1 MLLVALLAVCWLVYR
16 LVRFVTIPV
25 SSIVA
30 TLGVRTPAAAKV
42 SVDKVTEDSITVH
55 WENEPL
61 EMVGREEEAV
71 CYYILY
77 LNGFQIA
84 VFHNNPR
91 ALYTCCNIKGL
102 ESDAEFQFDFVSINR
117 MGYVNKLPSVYCK
130 TAAAGVKAAD
140 VPVSGG
146 SGHVAEVDFDL
157 MVQQDFD
164 TDGKKRW
171 RRNTLVKKG
180 SGPSKQEDTV
190 VQNLNAGEH
199 YPSYNSL
206 TTLKALEN
214 YTVDDLKKILVCAQE
229 DLHDVLAQEQSLMED
244 FQESQEQLQLEL
256 ENLRTN
262 WAHEINLRKT
272 LKSSIKSLENSKM
285 LTDLKT
291 DKLKKKINDLKFKI
305 SRMEKDMKDWNKENE
320 VLCNKDI
327 KGSFEVNIRKN
338 NKMEQEL
345 KEELQKL
352 QIKLSEAEEEH
363 KRILAMKPTTEN
375 LKRSNASGEKSPASP
390 DEKNNTVESIIKE
403 MEPLLANFSKV
414 KVNNPPFSKLS
425 PNSEILKLIK
435 EQKSL
440 DQKSDTKWKSKKG
453 KAIKKLEVLENKYK
467 EIESKNN
474 ELRAQLA
481 NTTITNENF
490 YHNTPKKTFINPES
504 NDGVDMQNHNQPYRQ
519 ISDSDNLQSMSTGS
533 PNYNNDND
541 VMNHAPLML
550 HHPST
555 YSNMNGS
562 VNYPLLSPPNQHS
575 YLQQNNMNFNSERPQ
590 QISPMLSNVP
600 NQNVLS
606 SSPWNNSYNYQN
618 VEPGIAYDDANH
630 LITGLED
637 MIHDEADYP
646 ESISNYS
653 NVFTTDQLDNYWIS
667 QKNNREK
674 NKPGIS
680 ISGNNEV
687 SNVHAAADFLSPQPS
702 IHSQAS
708 QYDNM
713 LGSSYSQDRIPLSNS
728 PMGPYGHAHKNS
740 IGIQPSHA
748 QSLLSATLNNTS
760 MGSSYQDQFSFNNI
774 DPFFSNDSNRQLHDR
789 MKSLDL
795 SNNMLRLPGSTNMPN
810 RDASPL
816 QFNFLPGNNIQGD
829 SSQTTAQQSLHESD
843 QLLSPNQY
851 NKSSK
856 ESESSATSNPF
867 WSGNSSNHSKEE
879 TPRRR
884 NTNDSKDVQTVGHG
898 TPKSHKRNQ
907 SNSSISSW
915 TKLSWKNLTSNPSSP
930 QRGSIDE
937 SNEALND
944 IVEDEKPPPPRKMS
958 RLLSRSTMNNIF
970 KKPTQES
977 N

>member
-1 MLLVALLAVCWLVYR
+1 MILVALLAVCWLVYR

-42 SVDKVTEDSITVH
+42 SVDKVTADSITVH

-61 EMVGREEEAV
+61 EMVRGREEEAV

-84 VFHNNPR
+84 VFHNNPK

-102 ESDAEFQFDFVSINR
+102 DADAEYQFDFVSINR

-130 TAAAGVKAAD
+130 T
-140 VPVSGG
+140 ST
-146 SGHVAEVDFDL
+146 VAESNHVSSELEFGEIPL
-157 MVQQDFD
+157 LQQQQQDS
-164 TDGKKRW
+164 DGELKKRW
-171 RRNTLVKKG
+171 RRNTLKKG
-180 SGPSKQEDTV
+180 TVPTLTKLGPEEIVDV
-190 VQNLNAGEH
+190 HNINAEN

-214 YTVDDLKKILVCAQE
+214 YTVEDLKKILVCAQE
-229 DLHDVLAQEQSLMED
+229 DLHDVLSQEQTLMED
-244 FQESQEQLQLEL
+244 FHESQEQLQLEL
-256 ENLRTN
+256 ENLKTN
-262 WAHEINLRKT
+262 WSHEINLRKT

-285 LTDLKT
+285 LTDLKS

-320 VLCNKDI
+320 TLCNKDI
-327 KGSFEVNIRKN
+327 KRNFEECMKKN
-338 NKMEQEL
+338 NELEEQL
-345 KEELQKL
+345 KLEVENLQK
-352 QIKLSEAEEEH
+352 KLSEEEEEY
-363 KRILAMKPTTEN
+363 KKLLANK
-375 LKRSNASGEKSPASP
+375 PAS
-390 DEKNNTVESIIKE
+390 ENVKRNNTSSEKIANPADDKNSALETIIKE
-403 MEPLLANFSKV
+403 IEPLLSNFSKINP
-414 KVNNPPFSKLS
+414 NNPPFSKLN

-440 DQKSDTKWKSKKG
+440 EQKSEAKWKSRKS
-453 KAIKKLEVLENKYK
+453 KALRKLEALENKYK
-467 EIESKNN
+467 DIESKNDQ
-474 ELRAQLA
+474 LRAQMV
-481 NTTITNENF
+481 NTTSTTENF
-490 YHNTPKKTFINPES
+490 NNNTPKRSFQNTQSTDGMDLS
-504 NDGVDMQNHNQPYRQ
+504 NRQQPFRQ
-519 ISDSDNLQSMSTGS
+519 VSDSENLQSISTGS
-533 PNYNNDND
+533 PNFNNEKD
-541 VMNHAPLML
+541 MLNHAPLML

-555 YSNMNGS
+555 YSNMNGP
-562 VNYPLLSPPNQHS
+562 VNYPMMSPPNQNS
-575 YLQQNNMNFNSERPQ
+575 YLQSNNMNFNSERGQP
-590 QISPMLSNVP
+590 IAPMLTNVSNS
-600 NQNVLS
+600 NMLS
-606 SSPWNNSYNYQN
+606 SSPWNSNYQFQN
-618 VEPGIAYDDANH
+618 VEPSIAYDDANH

-653 NVFTTDQLDNYWIS
+653 NVFTTDQLDNYWLR
-667 QKNNREK
+667 QKNKKERGNPEI
-674 NKPGIS
+674 NIQ
-680 ISGNNEV
+680 GNNEV

-702 IHSQAS
+702 MHSQAS

-713 LGSSYSQDRIPLSNS
+713 LGTSYSQDRIPLSNS

-748 QSLLSATLNNTS
+748 QSLLTATLNN
-760 MGSSYQDQFSFNNI
+760 SYQDQFSFNNVN
-774 DPFFSNDSNRQLHDR
+774 PFFSNNNNRQLQDS

-795 SNNMLRLPGSTNMPN
+795 SNDMLRLPGGNSMPN

-816 QFNFLPGNNIQGD
+816 QFNFIPSNNSTNND
-829 SSQTTAQQSLHESD
+829 NNNQTDHHSAAQVSNGSE

-851 NKSSK
+851 SKSIKDSD
-856 ESESSATSNPF
+856 SGGATINPF

-884 NTNDSKDVQTVGHG
+884 NTNESKEVQTVGHA

-937 SNEALND
+937 SSEEIIDEEN
-944 IVEDEKPPPPRKMS
+944 EKPPTTRKMS
-958 RLLSRSTMNNIF
+958 RLLSRSTMNSIF
-970 KKPTQES
+970 KKPTHES